1 MRVLAVPRSIAR
13 SLENQPKI
21 EFRTTISP
29 LACPIQTWM
38 PVPSPGPNT
47 TQDAAQM
54 LNNSTAETFGSVR
67 LPLRDKPVNTH
78 KRTQN
83 FRNNDASIGL
93 LEVFDDREPG
103 AANRQ
108 SRTV

>member
-1 MRVLAVPRSIAR
+1 
-13 SLENQPKI
+13 LENQPKI

-54 LNNSTAETFGSVR
+54 LKNSSAETFGSVR
-67 LPLRDKPVNTH
+67 LPLRDKLTEVGRANQVTTVNCLP
-78 KRTQN
+78 KRH
-83 FRNNDASIGL
+83 
-93 LEVFDDREPG
+93 
-103 AANRQ
+103 
-108 SRTV
+108 